1 MSLSKNKNR
10 RLLSS
15 YFFVTISISLVL
27 YIMGAFFL
35 LAFNAKKI
43 SNDFKEKIPV
53 TIYLK
58 DIAKQIEI
66 VQLQKKINLKDYTKS
81 INYISKDKGA
91 EILIEEIEENFLE
104 FLGTNPILNSID
116 IYLKSDFVK
125 SDVLDKISKEF
136 SEINYVDEVRYDAP
150 LVSLINENLKK
161 IKFWVLVFASF
172 FLLISILIIN
182 SSIRLSIYSNRMII
196 KTMQLVGATRRFIRK
211 PFINTHIKLGI
222 VSSIIAISLL
232 SISIYYLESSIV
244 GLNLMADIKLIFTL
258 FSCISGF
265 SIIITSICT
274 YFATQRFLKLKIEQL
289 Y

>member
-1 MSLSKNKNR
+1 MSKNKNR

-15 YFFVTISISLVL
+15 YFFVTISISVVL

-58 DIAKQIEI
+58 DSAKKIET

-81 INYISKDKGA
+81 IKYISKEKGA

-104 FLGTNPILNSID
+104 FLGSNPILNSID
-116 IYLKSDFVK
+116 IYLKSDYVK
-125 SDVLDKISKEF
+125 SVLLDEISKEF
-136 SEINYVDEVRYDAP
+136 SEINFVDEVRYDAP
-150 LVSLINENLKK
+150 LVSLINENLIK

-172 FLLISILIIN
+172 FLIISVLIIN

-196 KTMQLVGATRRFIRK
+196 KTMQLVGATKKFIRK
-211 PFINTHIKLGI
+211 PFINTHIYLGI
-222 VSSIIAISLL
+222 ISSFISISLL
-232 SISIYYLESSIV
+232 SLSIYYIENNFIK
-244 GLNLMADIKLIFTL
+244 LNLISEIETILGLFVSILIF
-258 FSCISGF
+258 SVV
-265 SIIITSICT
+265 ITSICT

>member
-1 MSLSKNKNR
+1 MSKNKNR

-58 DIAKQIEI
+58 DIAKKIEI
-66 VQLQKKINLKDYTKS
+66 VQLQKKINLKNYTNS
-81 INYISKDKGA
+81 INYISKEEGA

-125 SDVLDKISKEF
+125 SDILDNISKEF
-136 SEINYVDEVRYDAP
+136 SEISFVDEVRYDAP
-150 LVSLINENLKK
+150 LVALINENLKK

-182 SSIRLSIYSNRMII
+182 SSIRLSIYSNRMVI
-196 KTMQLVGATRRFIRK
+196 KTMQLVGATKRFIRR
-211 PFINTHIKLGI
+211 PFINTHIKLGMI
-222 VSSIIAISLL
+222 SSIIAISLL
-232 SISIYYLESSIV
+232 SVSIYYLESSIN
-244 GLNLMADIKLIFTL
+244 GLNLMADIKLIIAL
-258 FSCISGF
+258 FLCILIF
-265 SIIITSICT
+265 SIIITSLCT
-274 YFATQRFLKLKIEQL
+274 YFATQRFLKIKIEQL

>member
-1 MSLSKNKNR
+1 MSKNKNR

-211 PFINTHIKLGI
+211 PFINTHIRLGI

-258 FSCISGF
+258 FSCITGF

>member
-1 MSLSKNKNR
+1 MSKNKNR

-58 DIAKQIEI
+58 DIAKKIEI

-81 INYISKDKGA
+81 INYISKEKGA

-125 SDVLDKISKEF
+125 SDILDNISKEF
-136 SEINYVDEVRYDAP
+136 SEINFVDEVRYDAP

-196 KTMQLVGATRRFIRK
+196 KTMQLVGATKRFIRK

-232 SISIYYLESSIV
+232 SISIYYLENLID
-244 GLNLMADIKLIFTL
+244 GLNLMADINLIFAL
-258 FSCISGF
+258 FLCILIF

>member
-1 MSLSKNKNR
+1 
-10 RLLSS
+10 
-15 YFFVTISISLVL
+15 
-27 YIMGAFFL
+27 MGAFFL

-58 DIAKQIEI
+58 DSAKKIET

-81 INYISKDKGA
+81 IKYISKEKGA

-104 FLGTNPILNSID
+104 FLGSNPILNSID
-116 IYLKSDFVK
+116 IYLKSDYVK
-125 SDVLDKISKEF
+125 SVLLDEISKEF
-136 SEINYVDEVRYDAP
+136 SEINFVDEVRYDAP
-150 LVSLINENLKK
+150 LVSLINENLIK

-172 FLLISILIIN
+172 FLIISVLIIN

-196 KTMQLVGATRRFIRK
+196 KTMQLVGATKKFIRK
-211 PFINTHIKLGI
+211 PFINTHIYLGI
-222 VSSIIAISLL
+222 ISSFISISLL
-232 SISIYYLESSIV
+232 SLSIYYIENNFIK
-244 GLNLMADIKLIFTL
+244 LNLISEIETILGLFVSILIF
-258 FSCISGF
+258 SVV
-265 SIIITSICT
+265 ITSICT

>member
-1 MSLSKNKNR
+1 MSKNKNR

>member
-1 MSLSKNKNR
+1 
-10 RLLSS
+10 
-15 YFFVTISISLVL
+15 
-27 YIMGAFFL
+27 MGAFFL

-58 DIAKQIEI
+58 DSAKKIET

-81 INYISKDKGA
+81 IKYISKEKGA

-104 FLGTNPILNSID
+104 FLGSNPILNSID
-116 IYLKSDFVK
+116 IYLKSDYVK
-125 SDVLDKISKEF
+125 SVTLDEISKEF
-136 SEINYVDEVRYDAP
+136 NEINFVDEVRYDAP
-150 LVSLINENLKK
+150 LVSLINENLIK

-172 FLLISILIIN
+172 FLIISVLIIN

-196 KTMQLVGATRRFIRK
+196 KTMQLVGATKKFIRK
-211 PFINTHIKLGI
+211 PFINTHIYLGI
-222 VSSIIAISLL
+222 ISSFISISLL
-232 SISIYYLESSIV
+232 SLSIYYIENNFMK
-244 GLNLMADIKLIFTL
+244 LNLISEIEIILGLFVSILIF
-258 FSCISGF
+258 SVV
-265 SIIITSICT
+265 ITSICT

>member
-1 MSLSKNKNR
+1 
-10 RLLSS
+10 
-15 YFFVTISISLVL
+15 
-27 YIMGAFFL
+27 MGAFFL

-58 DIAKQIEI
+58 DIAKKIEI

-81 INYISKDKGA
+81 INYISKEKGA

-125 SDVLDKISKEF
+125 SDILDNISKEF
-136 SEINYVDEVRYDAP
+136 SEISFVDEVRYDAP

-196 KTMQLVGATRRFIRK
+196 KTMQLVGATKRFIRK

-244 GLNLMADIKLIFTL
+244 GLNLMADFKLIFTL
-258 FSCISGF
+258 FLCILIF

>member
-1 MSLSKNKNR
+1 MSKNKNR

-15 YFFVTISISLVL
+15 YFFVTISISIVL
-27 YIMGAFFL
+27 YVMGAFFL

-58 DIAKQIEI
+58 DSAKKIET

-81 INYISKDKGA
+81 IKYISKEKGA

-125 SDVLDKISKEF
+125 SVLIDEISKEF
-136 SEINYVDEVRYDAP
+136 SEISFVDEVRYDAP
-150 LVSLINENLKK
+150 LVSLINDNLIK

-172 FLLISILIIN
+172 FLIISVLIIN

-196 KTMQLVGATRRFIRK
+196 KTMQLVGATKKFIRK
-211 PFINTHIKLGI
+211 PFINTHIYLGI
-222 VSSIIAISLL
+222 ISSFIAISLL
-232 SISIYYLESSIV
+232 SLSIYYIENNFMKLNLISEIEIILGLFMSILIFSIV
-244 GLNLMADIKLIFTL
+244 
-258 FSCISGF
+258 
-265 SIIITSICT
+265 ITSICT
-274 YFATQRFLKLKIEQL
+274 YFATQRFLRLKIEQL

>member
-1 MSLSKNKNR
+1 MSKNKNK

-15 YFFVTISISLVL
+15 YFFVTISISIVL

-43 SNDFKEKIPV
+43 SNDFKEKIPI

-58 DIAKQIEI
+58 DSAKKIEI
-66 VQLQKKINLKDYTKS
+66 AQIQKKIRLKDYTS
-81 INYISKDKGA
+81 SMNYISKEKGA

-125 SDVLDKISKEF
+125 SDILNQISKNF
-136 SEINYVDEVRYDAP
+136 SEIKFVDEVRYDAP
-150 LVSLINENLKK
+150 LVSLINENLIK
-161 IKFWVLVFASF
+161 IKFWVLIFASF
-172 FLLISILIIN
+172 FLVISILIIN

-196 KTMQLVGATRRFIRK
+196 KTMQLVGATKKFIRK
-211 PFINTHIKLGI
+211 PFINTHIYLGI
-222 VSSIIAISLL
+222 ISSFIAISFLSFSLL
-232 SISIYYLESSIV
+232 YIEKNVIELNLISEIEIILGLFTSILLFSIV
-244 GLNLMADIKLIFTL
+244 
-258 FSCISGF
+258 
-265 SIIITSICT
+265 ITSICT
-274 YFATQRFLKLKIEQL
+274 YFATQRFLKLKIDQL

>member
-1 MSLSKNKNR
+1 
-10 RLLSS
+10 
-15 YFFVTISISLVL
+15 
-27 YIMGAFFL
+27 MGAFFL

-43 SNDFKEKIPV
+43 SNDFKEKIPI

-58 DIAKQIEI
+58 DSAKKIET
-66 VQLQKKINLKDYTKS
+66 VQLQKKINLKNYTKS
-81 INYISKDKGA
+81 IKYISKEKGA

-125 SDVLDKISKEF
+125 SILLDDISKEF
-136 SEINYVDEVRYDAP
+136 SEISFVDEVRYDAP
-150 LVSLINENLKK
+150 LVSLINENLIK

-172 FLLISILIIN
+172 FLIISVLIIN

-196 KTMQLVGATRRFIRK
+196 KTMQLVGATKNFIRK
-211 PFINTHIKLGI
+211 PFINTHIFLGI
-222 VSSIIAISLL
+222 ISSFIAISLL
-232 SISIYYLESSIV
+232 SLSIYYIENNFMKLNLISEIETILGLFMSILIFSIV
-244 GLNLMADIKLIFTL
+244 
-258 FSCISGF
+258 
-265 SIIITSICT
+265 ITSICT